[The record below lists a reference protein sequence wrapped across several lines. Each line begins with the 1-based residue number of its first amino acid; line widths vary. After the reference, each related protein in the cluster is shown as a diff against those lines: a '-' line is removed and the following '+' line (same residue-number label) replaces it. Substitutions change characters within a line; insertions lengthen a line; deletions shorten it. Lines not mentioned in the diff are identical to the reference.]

1 MLWLW
6 QGPRRSVACAGCVP
20 ESADALLLPARLDPD
35 ADDADSREFR
45 ARGLPWLLGR
55 QRRASR
61 RGSQAQPGQPA
72 RPASARCHQMANV
85 GRRSAAVLCLH
96 SIFGSRSRARSKTCR
111 DCQAP
116 TVAAQQRA
124 DSRPALPAH
133 ARADSAARNPRA
145 RPGLVSVPRPILC
158 PTRCALCPT
167 GALQTVCPAPC
178 LPAYLPAPPRVLEEH
193 RSTAAPSTAQGLQRE
208 AAALGTRVR
217 RRQNVAS
224 PDVIHRSGSA
234 HARSLQQRRTPCR
247 ARLAPTLDG
256 RQQSAVSRWIGRMR
270 SRHTSLL
277 HDPSVLSHTS
287 PARAALFLARGPSH
301 AVQNS
306 TSTRTSNGTRASL

>member
-124 DSRPALPAH
+124 DSRPALPCTLPCQRTPGQIQQPGILE
-133 ARADSAARNPRA
+133 RAPAWSLCLVPYCVPRAVLSVPRA
-145 RPGLVSVPRPILC
+145 RCRLSVRL
-158 PTRCALCPT
+158 
-167 GALQTVCPAPC
+167 PAC
-178 LPAYLPAPPRVLEEH
+178 LPTCLRRLAFW
-193 RSTAAPSTAQGLQRE
+193 RSTAAP
-208 AAALGTRVR
+208 
-217 RRQNVAS
+217 
-224 PDVIHRSGSA
+224 
-234 HARSLQQRRTPCR
+234 QRRPQPRVCSV
-247 ARLAPTLDG
+247 RLL
-256 RQQSAVSRWIGRMR
+256 R
-270 SRHTSLL
+270 
-277 HDPSVLSHTS
+277 SVLECDGGRTLQ
-287 PARAALFLARGPSH
+287 ALM
-301 AVQNS
+301 
-306 TSTRTSNGTRASL
+306 